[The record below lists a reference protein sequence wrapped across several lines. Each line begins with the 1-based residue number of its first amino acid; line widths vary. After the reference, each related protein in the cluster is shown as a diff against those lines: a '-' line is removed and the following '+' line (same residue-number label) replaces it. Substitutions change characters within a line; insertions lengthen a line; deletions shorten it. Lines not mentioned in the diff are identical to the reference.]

1 MDSQISMPQNRQM
14 RTKLQMIIL
23 KPRLIQPMEKPG
35 ALSNKENTQS
45 ISKTPTM
52 VGNGSIIPPQLVQSA
67 QLGYGQPQIIKFVD
81 TYWTNTVQ
89 SLRTTPQEHSTAST
103 TSLPLLWMV
112 TGTGLSPLQEHH
124 QWLPLTQPQFVILSH
139 TSKELTLHVTWL
151 QATLK
156 PLQDVYRQQ
165 HTPLPGLLT

>member
-1 MDSQISMPQNRQM
+1 MGSHR
-14 RTKLQMIIL
+14 
-23 KPRLIQPMEKPG
+23 
-35 ALSNKENTQS
+35 LSNLWIRNERIRFN
-45 ISKTPTM
+45 
-52 VGNGSIIPPQLVQSA
+52 L
-67 QLGYGQPQIIKFVD
+67 F
-81 TYWTNTVQ
+81 
-89 SLRTTPQEHSTAST
+89 RTTPQEHSTAST